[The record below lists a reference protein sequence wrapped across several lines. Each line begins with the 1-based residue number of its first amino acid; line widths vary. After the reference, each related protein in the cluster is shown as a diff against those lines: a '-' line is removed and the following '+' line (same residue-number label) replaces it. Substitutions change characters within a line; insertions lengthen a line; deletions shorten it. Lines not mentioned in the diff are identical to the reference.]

1 MKTNA
6 ARLLDKLKIPY
17 ELKEYEVDP
26 QDLTAQT
33 VASKIGFPCNQVFKT
48 LAAIGNKN
56 GVLLA
61 VVPGDSQLDLKAV
74 AKVSGN
80 SDVKLAPLKDVE
92 TLTGYIRG
100 GVTALACKKP
110 YPVYVHESMLEFDRI
125 SISAGQRGT
134 QIIIKPQDYIDAVK
148 ANLAAIA
155 KDEIAGD

>member
-26 QDLTAQT
+26 EDLTAQT
-33 VASKIGFPCNQVFKT
+33 VANKIGFPCNQVFKT

-61 VVPGDSQLDLKAV
+61 VVPGDTQLDLKAV

-110 YPVYVHESMLEFDRI
+110 YPVFAHESILEFDRV

-134 QIIIKPQDYIDAVK
+134 QIIIKPQDYVGAVK
-148 ANLAAIA
+148 ATIAAIA
-155 KDEIAGD
+155 KDEANS

>member
-6 ARLLDKLKIPY
+6 ARLLDKLKISY

-26 QDLTAQT
+26 EDLTAQT
-33 VASKIGFPCNQVFKT
+33 VANKIGFPCNQVFKT

-61 VVPGDSQLDLKAV
+61 VVPDDAQLDLKAV

-80 SDVKLAPLKDVE
+80 SDVKLAPLKEVE

-110 YPVYVHESMLEFDRI
+110 YPVYVHESIMDFDRI

-148 ANLAAIA
+148 AKLASIA
-155 KDEIAGD
+155 KDESVA

>member
-6 ARLLDKLKIPY
+6 ARLLDKLKVQY
-17 ELKEYEVDP
+17 ELREYTVDP
-26 QDLTAQT
+26 EDLTAQS
-33 VASKIGFPCNQVFKT
+33 VATKIGFPCNQVFKT

-61 VVPGDSQLDLKAV
+61 VVPGDTQLDLKAI

-92 TLTGYIRG
+92 HLTGYIRG
-100 GVTALACKKP
+100 GITALACKKP
-110 YPVYVHESMLEFDRI
+110 YPVYVHESILEFPQI

-134 QIIIKPQDYIDAVK
+134 QIIINPKDYVGAVNGTI
-148 ANLAAIA
+148 ALIA
-155 KDEIAGD
+155 KAEAG